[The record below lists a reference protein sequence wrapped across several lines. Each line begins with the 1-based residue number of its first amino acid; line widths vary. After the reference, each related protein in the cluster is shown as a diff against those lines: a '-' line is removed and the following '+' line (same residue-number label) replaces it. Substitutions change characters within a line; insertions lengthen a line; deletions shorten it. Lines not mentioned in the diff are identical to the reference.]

1 MHHLK
6 HCHWWFVMYAMLKLG
21 EDIVAKN
28 VARLFTLYEENPGK
42 EKMKDMVQQVTCNT
56 CIEET
61 PIETNSET
69 CSHLTL
75 DKFLSNK
82 MKENKNDIRAL
93 VGKTVTTEKKES
105 GARGRK
111 QRKEMAR
118 EISKQGHWMNEFMK
132 KANSNVG
139 LSENNSVA
147 IVDAHQSTNIDID
160 NEVVDVIMN
169 KLIEE
174 VCDEIESNKV

>member
-1 MHHLK
+1 
-6 HCHWWFVMYAMLKLG
+6 
-21 EDIVAKN
+21 
-28 VARLFTLYEENPGK
+28 
-42 EKMKDMVQQVTCNT
+42 
-56 CIEET
+56 
-61 PIETNSET
+61 
-69 CSHLTL
+69 
-75 DKFLSNK
+75 
-82 MKENKNDIRAL
+82 
-93 VGKTVTTEKKES
+93 
-105 GARGRK
+105 
-111 QRKEMAR
+111 MAR

-169 KLIEE
+169 KLIDE